1 MRRRGALAAPRL
13 RAANVTT
20 PPKVAQPRRGHAAPA
35 SAACP
40 LAAGARMR
48 RHRRVDDANAPS

>member
-13 RAANVTT
+13 RAANLTT
-20 PPKVAQPRRGHAAPA
+20 PPKVAQLRRGRAALA
-35 SAACP
+35 SAAHP
-40 LAAGARMR
+40 LAAGTRMR